1 MGDKE
6 KTFDVG
12 IIGCGPRGLSALES
26 LYGSVGQG
34 DSIPKTLIIE
44 KSNYPGA
51 GPIYGLDQPDTNW
64 LNVSERGLDI
74 WPRKPAKLDNIRID
88 GFPDFQEWSG
98 YSKKEVSP
106 ENVDHFPFRSE
117 MGKYLTHRFESI
129 ANLLVR
135 EGFLEFVQGEADRI
149 DIENDLVKVHT
160 IGGDNYLVHE
170 AALCIGHQPITL
182 DSQLSGWQSR
192 VLELDNIELFTQ
204 PYPIDRLLSS
214 AETFHERKIAIRG
227 FGLAMI
233 DVARAYTEGM
243 GGEFRILDSSSR
255 KMEYHASGH
264 EPKEILAFSLD
275 GLPMAPKPLNEK
287 LDRLYVP
294 SEEQLKNYRNKVKD
308 ALSIGPNSTEFLI
321 SAIVPIIS
329 RKFMEL
335 GDQSRKHELCER
347 EIKDLIFSW
356 LKNGDFSDDLIVS
369 KKLTAK
375 DVLEQFSGMAT
386 GQELVSLDYCIGH
399 VWRHVQPTMYELLSF
414 VDISDEL
421 IGDIVQLD
429 ERLKRYSYGP
439 PVDSLQQLLALV
451 DSGHLNL
458 DFVKDPDISLE
469 EEGYIF
475 ECDGQRKTVITM
487 VNSVLDS
494 PQILKVAAPLPK
506 GLINSTN
513 IEPVHDKLGLRTG
526 EDALIQKTDGSSVPI
541 AMMGRLAKGTLI
553 GVDAI
558 AECFGKRSCLWAEGF
573 MKRFPERK
581 SVHITVEKK
590 VEDNL

>member
-6 KTFDVG
+6 NIFDVG

-26 LYGSVGQG
+26 LYTSVGRG

-51 GPIYGLDQPDTNW
+51 GPIYSLDQPNTNW

-74 WPRKPAKLDNIRID
+74 WPRKTAKLDKINID

-98 YSKKEVSP
+98 YSRKDVSP

-129 ANLLVR
+129 ANILVR

-149 DIENDLVKVHT
+149 DIENNLVKVHT

-192 VLELDNIELFTQ
+192 GLELDNIELFTQ

-214 AETFHERKIAIRG
+214 AETFHDRKVAIRG

-264 EPKEILAFSLD
+264 EPNEILTFSLD
-275 GLPMAPKPLNEK
+275 GLPMAPKPVNKK
-287 LDRLYVP
+287 LDKLYVP
-294 SEEQLKNYRNKVKD
+294 SEKQLKNYSDKVKD
-308 ALSIGPNSTEFLI
+308 SLLAGPNSTEFLI
-321 SAIVPIIS
+321 TAISPIIS

-335 GDQSRKHELCER
+335 GDNGHEHYLSEP
-347 EIKDLIFSW
+347 EINELICSW
-356 LKNGDFSDDLIVS
+356 LRNGEFAHELIVS
-369 KKLTAK
+369 KNLSAK
-375 DVLEQFSGMAT
+375 DVLQQFSGMAT
-386 GQELVSLDYCIGH
+386 GHEPVSLDYCIGH

-421 IGDIVQLD
+421 ISAVVQLD

-439 PVDSLQQLLALV
+439 PVDSLRQLLALV
-451 DSGHLNL
+451 RSGHLNL
-458 DFVKDPDISLE
+458 DFVKDPNIILE
-469 EEGYIF
+469 EEGYVF
-475 ECDGQRKTVITM
+475 EHDGERKIVQTM

-494 PQILKVAAPLPK
+494 PQILKVAATLPK
-506 GLINSTN
+506 GLINSAD
-513 IEPVHDKLGLRTG
+513 IEPLHDKLGLRTN
-526 EDALIQKTDGSSVPI
+526 EDALIQKTDGSSIPI
-541 AMMGRLAKGTLI
+541 AIMGRLAKGTLI

-558 AECFGKRSCLWAEGF
+558 AECFGKRSGLWAEVF
-573 MKRFPERK
+573 MKRFLERERESIPVTK
-581 SVHITVEKK
+581 N
-590 VEDNL
+590 VEDSL